1 MGFRANYSSSLEILS
16 LTYIYWKQ
24 ACECLANI
32 LKKNKTKHNPKQGK
46 KNQIATIKKIKNKK
60 QINK

>member
-24 ACECLANI
+24 ACECLANT

-46 KNQIATIKKIKNKK
+46 KKKKTNSNNKK
-60 QINK
+60 N